1 MKLGPLPPL
10 DLGASLSS
18 MQAQQNAKVPDRQ
31 VVSAVRALNDAQA
44 LGQDRQLVYRRD
56 QKTGSM
62 MIQIVNRG
70 TGDVLDQIPAEVMLR
85 MRADLEQE
93 LKHKAASQDP
103 TLA

>member
-1 MKLGPLPPL
+1 MKLGPLSPL
-10 DLGASLSS
+10 DLGTSLSS
-18 MQAQQNAKVPDRQ
+18 MQTQQNSNLPDRQ
-31 VVSAVRALNDAQA
+31 VVSAVRALNDSQA

-93 LKHKAASQDP
+93 LKHRAAAEDP

>member
-18 MQAQQNAKVPDRQ
+18 TQTQQNAKVPDRQ
-31 VVSAVRALNDAQA
+31 VVSAVRALNDSQA

-85 MRADLEQE
+85 MRADLELE